1 MGVASLLQFLRRY
14 AAGALCDLPGGG
26 DAAGDGGRGDHE
38 GVPPF
43 DVVYVDANSVLN
55 DDGTGDAARLL

>member
-14 AAGALCDLPGGG
+14 AAGALGISQ
-26 DAAGDGGRGDHE
+26 HE